1 MANITGRLSGVSGL
15 HGAITAP
22 QGLSGKLSN
31 NVFIKTQVK
40 TVTPTDEVQEI
51 IPDAGYAGLSRV
63 IVEKVPNTY
72 GHVIY
77 NGSSIL
83 IE

>member
-51 IPDAGYAGLSRV
+51 IPDAGDAGLSRV